1 MISIGKWVPTLL
13 NLILKH
19 NVNNDRKFHRDIK
32 DANTFSQELRKL
44 LKTKYYL
51 SCTLNSTMALKE
63 WVLRILKRQV
73 HHNESFFS
81 RCWRIDSLFWIC
93 WAAQLDRFKTIHKST
108 LKYLEGVKRGPYY
121 LLCPKRPQN
130 LNNVFIK
137 SVQKS
142 WNRMEQMGWPY
153 L

>member
-93 WAAQLDRFKTIHKST
+93 WAAGLCEYWKST
-108 LKYLEGVKRGPYY
+108 HGFRM
-121 LLCPKRPQN
+121 CPKSAASILKLYRSPAAG
-130 LNNVFIK
+130 LLPSPKVW
-137 SVQKS
+137 V
-142 WNRMEQMGWPY
+142 
-153 L
+153 